1 MYGPPGPDTLL
12 LWLHSGELQELDY
25 RQCHPTWV
33 NRKRRKRPTVTCA
46 GRPDRQLARDAFGAA
61 NDRFNERQAMTEP
74 IDQLGPVDYL
84 VVEFPGSNFNGEIM
98 PELVDLVQRGIVKVL
113 DLVLIKK
120 EEDGSFD
127 AFEFDDIEDGLLGD
141 LREIERELADV
152 LSAEDV
158 ASVAEALEPGSTAGL
173 LVYENLW
180 AAPFASAVRRSGG
193 QLIANGRIPVQALL
207 AAIESDDDES
217 ADEAEGA

>member
-1 MYGPPGPDTLL
+1 
-12 LWLHSGELQELDY
+12 
-25 RQCHPTWV
+25 
-33 NRKRRKRPTVTCA
+33 
-46 GRPDRQLARDAFGAA
+46 
-61 NDRFNERQAMTEP
+61 MTEP

-84 VVEFPGSNFNGEIM
+84 VVEFPGSNFNGEIL

-120 EEDGSFD
+120 EEDGSFE
-127 AFEFDDIEDGLLGD
+127 AFEFDDIEDGVLGD

-207 AAIESDDDES
+207 AVLESEVDEEVEL
-217 ADEAEGA
+217 ADEEKEPDMLGRRRIGRPAVIAPVARTTATVATAAVVVHGVAATG

>member
-1 MYGPPGPDTLL
+1 MT
-12 LWLHSGELQELDY
+12 S
-25 RQCHPTWV
+25 
-33 NRKRRKRPTVTCA
+33 
-46 GRPDRQLARDAFGAA
+46 
-61 NDRFNERQAMTEP
+61 ERHAMTEP

-84 VVEFPGSNFNGEIM
+84 VVEFPGSNFNGEIL

-120 EEDGSFD
+120 EEDGSFE
-127 AFEFDDIEDGLLGD
+127 AFEFDDIEDGVLGE

-152 LSAEDV
+152 LSEEDV

-193 QLIANGRIPVQALL
+193 QLIANGRIPVQALI
-207 AAIESDDDES
+207 AAIDADDDES
-217 ADEAEGA
+217 ATAEEEGA